1 MKIQSADKSMV
12 NIMKSYKKYL
22 RKVTAGLMVAVMS
35 TLSVSSTVLA
45 DNEVSVVISEYG
57 PLSAQMG
64 ETEATV
70 ANEGLEVSASDTAS
84 SAAAGTSQV
93 VEAGASVTVEVSGT
107 GSSAASQTSEG
118 AQATAATAAAGTNQ
132 SAQISETSAAAGQ
145 AVQTSE
151 TSGTQVAETAS
162 VTENSLYLAPT
173 AESVQVSGSTAAPDR
188 AAVTVQSADSAAAE
202 SGQTSGAVQSAD
214 SSASAVAEAAASE
227 AQTGNYFQS
236 AAAGSKFVKTALTAT
251 PDVNAN
257 FMILVDA
264 DSNLIVAEKNG
275 ESKMYPASMTKVM
288 TLLVACENITELD
301 QEVEITSDIIDY
313 VNDNDASNCGFK
325 AGEIVTVKDLL
336 YGLILPSGA
345 DAALALVRL
354 IAGSEKQFVNLMN
367 QKAQELGISATTHYT
382 NSTGLYNDN
391 HYTTAKDMA
400 LVMKYAMANP
410 YASAILSTRNYTT
423 KASNKH
429 SSGISFS
436 NKFLTRID
444 TQSTG
449 GKALM
454 AKTGYVSKAGNCA
467 VSSFT
472 GPSGSHYIC
481 VTGKTSGAWN
491 VVYAHADLY
500 KKYGK

>member
-1 MKIQSADKSMV
+1 MMNNMK
-12 NIMKSYKKYL
+12 NYKKYL
-22 RKVTAGLMVAVMS
+22 HKITAGMMVAVMS
-35 TLSVSSTVLA
+35 TLSISSTVLA

-64 ETEATV
+64 ETEAAV
-70 ANEGLEVSASDTAS
+70 ANEGLEVSVSDTVVS
-84 SAAAGTSQV
+84 DAAGTSQV

-118 AQATAATAAAGTNQ
+118 AQATAATAAGTNQ
-132 SAQISETSAAAGQ
+132 SAQITETSAAAGQ

-151 TSGTQVAETAS
+151 TSGTQVAETS
-162 VTENSLYLAPT
+162 SGTESSLYSAPT
-173 AESVQVSGSTAAPDR
+173 AGSVQVSGTTTAPDQ
-188 AAVTVQSADSAAAE
+188 ATVTVQSADSTTSA
-202 SGQTSGAVQSAD
+202 SGQTSGTVQSTD
-214 SSASAVAEAAASE
+214 STTSATTEAAASE

-236 AAAGSKFVKTALTAT
+236 AATGSKFVKTALTAT

-288 TLLVACENITELD
+288 TLLVACENITDLD

-325 AGEIVTVKDLL
+325 AGEILTVKDLL

-367 QKAQELGISATTHYT
+367 QKAQELGISSTTHYT